1 MTKQE
6 TIAKVNKCISSVFT
20 KDDVIKLLEQ
30 VEDITI
36 DKQMFKA
43 MLRTFENR
51 LDQVGDQV
59 VDYSS
64 AEFNITYDNV
74 LQLECVGID
83 KDIIAN
89 ELEQVFKE
97 YGMEC

>member
-1 MTKQE
+1 MR
-6 TIAKVNKCISSVFT
+6 IVAH
-20 KDDVIKLLEQ
+20 VIKLLEQ

-64 AEFNITYDNV
+64 AEFSVEYENKLV
-74 LQLECVGID
+74 LDCVAID
-83 KDIIAN
+83 KDVIAN